1 MKELKFVT
9 TLVLEFKELKICD
22 ETKYSI
28 FYLFSQGETIINDSD
43 IGNLFESV
51 YSKIISNIQQL
62 LGKGSDWII
71 DSIVDHAINISKY
84 MPLWGSS
91 SIRPSKNWCD

>member
-1 MKELKFVT
+1 MKGLKFVT
-9 TLVLEFKELKICD
+9 TLVLEFKELKIYD
-22 ETKYSI
+22 ETKYST
-28 FYLFSQGETIINDSD
+28 FYLFSQGETVINDSD

-71 DSIVDHAINISKY
+71 DSIVDHAINISNY